1 MVSLFLLV
9 KRNLAKCDVI
19 RAQVSVVIIG
29 CKHDLILFNC
39 TNTQMLY
46 LKSRF
51 FLVTDNR
58 LCMEYVNFQQ
68 TSLVQDNWSQL
79 QVLTVI
85 DKDGKH
91 STKKSIAS
99 NHILTLSALNPSFNE
114 LSTVRDGEFYSYQ
127 SPRVTFNNTIASVT
141 APHLT
146 HHNWS
151 MVQCC
156 SIRQD
161 TYLALLGRWMNSYV
175 EEISYVFSS
184 SIGYWPRC
192 Y

>member
-19 RAQVSVVIIG
+19 RAQVSIVIIR

-46 LKSRF
+46 L
-51 FLVTDNR
+51 LGTNNR

-68 TSLVQDNWSQL
+68 SLLVQDNWSQL

-85 DKDGKH
+85 DKDGKP
-91 STKKSIAS
+91 STKKSIAL

-114 LSTVRDGEFYSYQ
+114 LSTVWGGEFYSYQ
-127 SPRVTFNNTIASVT
+127 STRVTFNNTIASVT

-146 HHNWS
+146 HHNWN
-151 MVQCC
+151 MVQMLFNQARHISC
-156 SIRQD
+156 SIGQMDEFICRGN
-161 TYLALLGRWMNSYV
+161 YL
-175 EEISYVFSS
+175 E
-184 SIGYWPRC
+184 
-192 Y
+192 